1 MSQPIGDERR
11 RPERELLG
19 AEQRGD
25 EQVAAGLEAAVG
37 AQRDAVAQVVAQQDL
52 VDLGQAELPRR
63 ADVLDR
69 RQRRRAGPAGVA
81 RTGGCTSAPA
91 LATPAAIVPTPR
103 LATSLTPIRA
113 AGLIARRSAMSW
125 ARSSIE

>member
-1 MSQPIGDERR
+1 MSQPIATSAAVPNANSSAPRS
-11 RPERELLG
+11 
-19 AEQRGD
+19 AAI

-81 RTGGCTSAPA
+81 GQVDVRRAGLGDARGDRA
-91 LATPAAIVPTPR
+91 DAAARDELDADPR
-103 LATSLTPIRA
+103 R
-113 AGLIARRSAMSW
+113 GLIARRSAMSW